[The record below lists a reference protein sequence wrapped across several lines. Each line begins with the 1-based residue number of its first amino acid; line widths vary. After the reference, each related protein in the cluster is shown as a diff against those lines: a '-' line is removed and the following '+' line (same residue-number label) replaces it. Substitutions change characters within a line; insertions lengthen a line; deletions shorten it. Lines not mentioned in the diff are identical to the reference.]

1 MPEMPSPQQSPAKTK
16 SMPIQ
21 TIAFLLGIIAFIL
34 ALGGI
39 AFGVAIWHRLNS
51 AQLEQSLGRFQGE
64 LQQSQAELQ
73 AAIAT
78 NRKNIDQLTHE
89 VTHPSA
95 EQTVAEIAY
104 LVQLA
109 HLHLTIENNTLA
121 AIQILKMVRQQLQP
135 VSSDALTP
143 LKQAVD
149 QDITALSAVPQID
162 FIELSERL
170 DHLKTE
176 IAALSMQPH
185 RSAPESPTT
194 STPESKTWW
203 EKIKHSFSKALNNLF
218 VIRRVDHP
226 TSPLTEPG
234 QTLFLKENLQLQ
246 LVQAQ
251 WALLNREPKVYQGSL
266 NRAVQWL
273 SNYDHNQPE
282 ADNIIKKIQALAV
295 INIKPQT
302 PQLQSWSIVKTLLTQ
317 DVGG

>member
-1 MPEMPSPQQSPAKTK
+1 MSSLQQPPTKTK

-21 TIAFLLGIIAFIL
+21 AITFLLGITGFIL

-51 AQLEQSLGRFQGE
+51 SQLEQSLGRFQGD
-64 LQQSQAELQ
+64 LQKSQAELQ
-73 AAIAT
+73 MAIAT
-78 NRKNIDQLTHE
+78 NRKNIAQLTHE

-95 EQTVAEIAY
+95 KQTVAEIAY

-109 HLHLTIENNTLA
+109 HLHLTIKNNTLV
-121 AIQILKMVRQQLQP
+121 AIQILKMLQQQLQS
-135 VSSDALTP
+135 VSSDTLTP

-149 QDITALSAVPQID
+149 QDIIALSAVPQID
-162 FIELSERL
+162 LIKLFERL

-185 RSAPESPTT
+185 RSAPEPPTI
-194 STPESKTWW
+194 STLESKTWW
-203 EKIKHSFSKALNNLF
+203 EKIKHSFSKPLSNLF

-226 TSPLTEPG
+226 TSPLTEPD

-251 WALLNREPKVYQGSL
+251 WALLNGEPEAYQSSL

-302 PQLQSWSIVKTLLTQ
+302 HQLQSWSIVKTLLTQ

>member
-1 MPEMPSPQQSPAKTK
+1 MPEMSSLEQPPTKTK

-21 TIAFLLGIIAFIL
+21 TILLLLGITGFIL

-39 AFGVAIWHRLNS
+39 TFGIAIWHRLNS
-51 AQLEQSLGRFQGE
+51 SQLEQSLGRFQGD

-73 AAIAT
+73 TAIAT

-89 VTHPSA
+89 MTHPSGR
-95 EQTVAEIAY
+95 QTVAEIAY

-109 HLHLTIENNTLA
+109 HLHLTIKNNTLA
-121 AIQILKMVRQQLQP
+121 AIQILKMVQQQLQP

-149 QDITALSAVPQID
+149 QDIIALSTVPKID
-162 FIELSERL
+162 PIKIFERL
-170 DHLKTE
+170 DYLKTE

-185 RSAPESPTT
+185 RSAPEPLTASA
-194 STPESKTWW
+194 PELKTWW
-203 EKIKHSFSKALNNLF
+203 EKIKHSFSKALSNLF

-251 WALLNREPKVYQGSL
+251 WALLNREPEAYQSSL

-282 ADNIIKKIQALAV
+282 ADNIIKKIQAIAI
-295 INIKPQT
+295 INIKPHT
-302 PQLQSWSIVKTLLTQ
+302 PQLQSWSIVKTLLTKN
-317 DVGG
+317 VGG